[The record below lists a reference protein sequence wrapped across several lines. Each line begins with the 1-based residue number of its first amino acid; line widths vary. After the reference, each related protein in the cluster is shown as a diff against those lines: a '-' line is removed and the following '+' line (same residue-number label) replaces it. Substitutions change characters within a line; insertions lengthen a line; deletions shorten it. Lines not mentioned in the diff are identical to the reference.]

1 MNTALPTL
9 YAPTTDADFL
19 RVFNRL
25 CVALR
30 EPPDDTGMTQQT
42 YFELLHDL
50 PFTALEAGATAL
62 MRESGRRF
70 FPTSAEWRTAAEM
83 AQTAQ
88 LKAALTHREEPWHF
102 DDDECRDSGWRE
114 HVCDGVADGPCG
126 RAKKHAPHP
135 YVTPCLCRTIN
146 RSYQRRSRFGAGA

>member
-1 MNTALPTL
+1 MSPDGAI
-9 YAPTTDADFL
+9 YAPTTGANFL

-50 PFTALEAGATAL
+50 PIAALEAGATVL

-70 FPTSAEWRTAAEM
+70 FPTSAEWRTAAEQ
-83 AQTAQ
+83 AQEE
-88 LKAALTHREEPWHF
+88 ALRAVLPHRDEPWHL
-102 DDDECRDSGWRE
+102 ECDACADTGWQMRT
-114 HVCDGVADGPCG
+114 CDGSSACG
-126 RAKKHAPHP
+126 RKNKHAPHD
-135 YVTPCLCRTIN
+135 YVTVCPCRPMNRTF
-146 RSYQRRSRFGAGA
+146 QRHQRFGVR